1 MAQKENKVERKR
13 RGRPGKTIE
22 ELKEDLKKEIIRLGM
37 ENFPSMTEYRKKYA
51 RGKAPSASGIMN
63 KTGQNWGELMV
74 ELGFEYNQVRSKYSA
89 VYTEAGKKEMLN
101 KIVSLMKKEN
111 LTQYKEICENILPKL
126 GITYSVLIKS
136 GIDWWRI
143 SNAYE
148 EKYGKIEG
156 RRNTYQSKGWLD
168 KIAADR
174 LLKELFELL
183 DKNNATSLEEV
194 KYMTKKYAEKRF
206 GTSDL
211 YKLEKIYEII
221 KK

>member
-1 MAQKENKVERKR
+1 
-13 RGRPGKTIE
+13 
-22 ELKEDLKKEIIRLGM
+22 
-37 ENFPSMTEYRKKYA
+37 
-51 RGKAPSASGIMN
+51 MN

-89 VYTEAGKKEMLN
+89 VYTEAG
-101 KIVSLMKKEN
+101 KKEN